1 MNKKYIYV
9 AALLCSIVTLPG
21 KAQQKKMIYDGQVT
35 VLPTELKQD
44 GDSLC
49 LKMDIDI
56 PVNQLKLASKRSL
69 TLIPV
74 LEGTNGR
81 MTFPSIQINGKNRH
95 KAYKR
100 MLALE
105 KDNEELSEA
114 VYAVVKSGK
123 IPTIHYTQ
131 QVPFE
136 GWMRDAQ
143 LNMVE
148 DLCGCGWSNI
158 TSTRSQI
165 FNAVTLAVTEVY
177 VPQPKMSY
185 IQPAAEPIKNRNEV
199 KDVFLDFRV
208 GSAVVYKQLNNNAN
222 ELQKVEGM
230 LREIKNDKNLE
241 IQGISFKGYA
251 SPEGSIASNL
261 KLSDLRAR
269 SMMNF
274 LINETGLKEI
284 PLKAE
289 GCGEDWEGLKK
300 MLAGALISGKDKLLG
315 IIEQCGTSDVCE
327 QKFKTVDGGAAYMQ
341 LLKEIYPQLRRTA
354 CSVDYTVRG
363 FSVEEGREIIK
374 THPQQLSLNEMYLV
388 ANTYPEDSED
398 FREIFEIA
406 VRMFPDDSTANINA
420 ATTAIMKRDLSTAQ
434 MYLNRVKGD
443 KRPEVANAQG
453 VLYMLQGNYDQA
465 EVYLNKAVA
474 AGLSSANENLE
485 ELAHKRE
492 NDAALLK
499 EKNR

>member
-9 AALLCSIVTLPG
+9 AALLCTVTVLPG
-21 KAQQKKMIYDGQVT
+21 NAQQKKMIYDGQVT
-35 VLPTELKQD
+35 VLPTELKQE
-44 GDSLC
+44 GDSLF

-56 PVNQLKLASKRSL
+56 PVSQLKLASKRSL

-100 MLALE
+100 MLALDKE
-105 KDNEELSEA
+105 DVELSGA
-114 VYAVVKSGK
+114 AYAIVKSGK
-123 IPTIHYTQ
+123 APTIHYTQ

-136 GWMRDAQ
+136 NWMKDAQ

-158 TSTRSQI
+158 TSTRSRI
-165 FNAVTLAVTEVY
+165 FNAVALTVTEVY
-177 VPQPKMSY
+177 VPQPKLTY
-185 IQPAAEPIKNRNEV
+185 IQPVAEPIKKRNEV

-208 GSAVVYKQLNNNAN
+208 GSAIVYKLLNNNAL
-222 ELQKVEGM
+222 ELQKVEDM
-230 LREIKNDKNLE
+230 LREIKNDKNLK
-241 IQGISFKGYA
+241 IQGVSFKGYA

-274 LINETGLKEI
+274 LINEVNLKDI

-289 GCGEDWEGLKK
+289 GGGEDWERLKK
-300 MLAGALISGKDKLLG
+300 LLAESPISGKDKLLT
-315 IIEQCGTSDVCE
+315 IIEQCGTSDACE
-327 QKFKTVDGGAAYMQ
+327 QKFKTVDGGTAYMQ

-388 ANTYPEDSED
+388 ANTYPEGSED

-420 ATTAIMKRDLSTAQ
+420 ATTALMRRDLSTAQ

-443 KRPEVANAQG
+443 KRAEAANAQG
-453 VLYMLQGNYDQA
+453 VLYMLEGNYDQA
-465 EVYLNKAVA
+465 EVFLKKAAV
-474 AGLSSANENLE
+474 AGLSSANKNLE
-485 ELAHKRE
+485 ELVRKRE
-492 NDAALLK
+492 NDAVILK